1 MKPETL
7 RVAVIGAGPSGLYAA
22 VDLLKRHANARV
34 DLFDRL
40 PVPGGLVRSG
50 VSPDHALR
58 RTVIAVCERLALGS
72 GRFRYFG
79 NLALGEQFQ
88 WQDLRSHYHATI
100 VASGAGSDRRLGI
113 RGEDLPGSHAATA
126 FVGWYN
132 SHPDHAHHRFDLS
145 TERAVVV
152 GNGNVALDVARMLL
166 MPVDELRHTDM
177 ADHALD
183 ALASSRVREV
193 VILGRRGPAQAA
205 FTAPELL
212 ELGTLRGVD
221 IVVEGTLPDL
231 GPDAGQNLRLQLLR
245 ELQQRGLAGAPRR
258 LILRFLASP
267 EAILGSDR
275 VEALRIARNRLVA
288 GPDGEVRAEATGITE
303 ILETGL
309 VFRSVGYRAEPVPGL
324 PFDRSRAVL
333 PNIEG
338 RVIDPQQADAAV
350 PGCYVAGWLKRGP
363 SGVIGTNKICSR
375 QTVSTLLSDAA
386 AGRLP
391 IPPAVDAELPAL
403 LQRGHSAVVDYDGWR
418 RIDRQEQARGAP
430 QGRPRAR
437 MASVAEMLRTAN
449 G

>member
-1 MKPETL
+1 MKPAL

-22 VDLLKRHANARV
+22 VDLLKRHPEARV
-34 DLFDRL
+34 DVFDRL

-58 RTVIAVCERLALGS
+58 RAVISVCERLALGS

-79 NLALGEQFQ
+79 NMTLGEQFQ
-88 WQDLRSHYHATI
+88 VSDLQQHYHASI
-100 VASGAGSDRRLGI
+100 IASGAGSDRRLGI
-113 RGEDLPGSHAATA
+113 PGEDLPGSHPATA

-132 SHPDHAHHRFDLS
+132 CHPDHAQHRFSLS
-145 TERAVVV
+145 AERAVVV

-166 MPVDELRHTDM
+166 LPVEELRHTDM

-183 ALASSRVREV
+183 ALAGSRVREV

-212 ELGTLRGVD
+212 ELATLQGVE
-221 IVVEGTLPDL
+221 IAVEGTLPEQ
-231 GPDAGQNLRLQLLR
+231 AGDPGQALRLQLLR
-245 ELQQRGLAGAPRR
+245 ELQQRRAGAASRR
-258 LILRFLASP
+258 LVLRFLASP
-267 EAILGSDR
+267 EAILGGER
-275 VEALRIARNRLVA
+275 VEALRIARNRLVTSES
-288 GPDGEVRAEATGITE
+288 GEPRAEPTGETE
-303 ILETGL
+303 LIETGL
-309 VFRSVGYRAEPVPGL
+309 VFRSVGYRAEPLPGL
-324 PFDRSRAVL
+324 PFDRTRAVL
-333 PNIEG
+333 PNVEG
-338 RVIDPQQADAAV
+338 RVIDPQQGNSPL

-375 QTVSTLLSDAA
+375 QTVSALLADAA
-386 AGRLP
+386 AGRLSAAP
-391 IPPAVDAELPAL
+391 LAGAELPAL
-403 LQRGHSAVVDYDGWR
+403 LQRGRAALVDYDGWK

-437 MASVAEMLRTAN
+437 LADVEEMLVAAN